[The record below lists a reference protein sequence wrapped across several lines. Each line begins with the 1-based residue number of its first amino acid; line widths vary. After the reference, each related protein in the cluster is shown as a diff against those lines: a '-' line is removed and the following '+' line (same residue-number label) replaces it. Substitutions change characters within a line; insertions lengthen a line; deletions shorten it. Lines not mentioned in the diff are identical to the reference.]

1 MGERVVYFKGEDFDE
16 EQADEVGPV
25 TVVDEG
31 SGAVLADH
39 GWNSKSYA
47 RELAARL
54 DVRAKLDGMTDE
66 ELAAFK
72 QANGY
77 S

>member
-1 MGERVVYFKGEDFDE
+1 MRG
-16 EQADEVGPV
+16 
-25 TVVDEG
+25 
-31 SGAVLADH
+31 
-39 GWNSKSYA
+39 
-47 RELAARL
+47 ELAARL